1 MSAIHKS
8 LVLPLAFVLAL
19 FGTVQRL
26 CANQPPVITKEGGKV
41 TIRSPDGTTKVM
53 PAPGGRPPSARP
65 DKEGEK
71 DEDKRKE
78 DEKKDEKDEKKDG
91 DKEEEKPT
99 IIQRPIEPPE
109 PPDPKELELL
119 PDDHGK
125 IRFNFRGQ
133 PWPDVLDWLATVS
146 RMSLDWQE
154 LPADYLN
161 LVTQDSYTIHEARDL
176 INRHLLAR
184 GFTILEKDEV
194 LSVVKTEDINRGL
207 VPRLRPEELADRM
220 PHEFVKVSFTLDW
233 LVAESA
239 VEELEPMLSPNG
251 KLTALT
257 ATNRLEAIDAVANL
271 REIFAVL
278 QEEQS
283 VGSQESLVQE
293 FVLQHARATDVHEYL
308 IGLLGMQPKSSS
320 TPRPMSR
327 EQMEMMQRQAKMMA
341 DMARNQKGGS
351 SKSASKPKP
360 EVHLVVNPRR
370 NSILATAPPDKMVM
384 IAKAV
389 ELMDVPIGRDN
400 PLLLNRDRIRV
411 YRLVSLDPETLIET
425 LEESGDLNP
434 STRLRVDEKSNALI
448 ADASFADHLTI
459 HSLVEQLDG
468 SKRQME
474 VIPLR
479 RLAADYV
486 AGTVAHMMGV
496 DEEDNNK
503 SSSRYY
509 GYYSY
514 RYGSRR
520 SEDEDDDKF
529 RVDADVEGNRLI
541 LWASEIEL
549 NEVTNLLVKLGEIP
563 SAGGNPDRVRVIDV
577 EPGEQMRE
585 FLERVQQA
593 WPSLAPN
600 QLQVPNVKPDSTG
613 ETKEPADEETA
624 PPAAS
629 TDDKQVQ
636 QFPNGNALVRFAQL
650 RQTGAVDEQQAS
662 PESTERPESSFPA
675 DAQPSIPST
684 DPPSDVDAA
693 AAQSPSPSLPP
704 QGKPQ
709 DISSVQITIGHDGRP
724 VIASQDTA
732 ALDLLE
738 ELMGQLAPPRKDYK
752 MFPLKYASSFWIRLN
767 LEDFFKEQ
775 EDEDKG
781 YRRYYYYDSA
791 PQDKEKRNR
800 LSQRRPLKFI
810 DDVDTNT
817 ILVVGADAEQLKTI
831 EELILLWDVPPP
843 TDSESAR
850 IGTIYQVRYSKASI
864 IAESVK
870 EVYRDLLSSND
881 KALQEGKKDERRSP
895 QTTYIFGDGDD
906 EPSRNRTQ
914 VYFKGKLSLGVDDVT
929 NTLLV
934 STEGQNLMDNITK
947 MIEALD
953 EAAKPVANVQ
963 VVTLKGGMNAERVR
977 EVLDELLSKGTLPG
991 TGATSGQSRPQGPQ
1005 GPTAGQRSNSPRAGM
1020 R

>member
-1 MSAIHKS
+1 MPVIRKS
-8 LVLPLAFVLAL
+8 LTLLPAFVVLL
-19 FGTVQRL
+19 FCVVEHL
-26 CANQPPVITKEGGKV
+26 CANQPAAVVSKEGGKMV
-41 TIRSPDGTTKVM
+41 IRSPDGSTKVV
-53 PAPGGRPPSARP
+53 PAPGPRPPSARP
-65 DKEGEK
+65 DKKGEK
-71 DEDKRKE
+71 DEDKKKE
-78 DEKKDEKDEKKDG
+78 DEKKDGKDEKKDE

-99 IIQRPIEPPE
+99 TVKRPTEPPE
-109 PPDPKELELL
+109 PPDPKELELR

-125 IRFNFRGQ
+125 IRFHFRGQ

-146 RMSLDWQE
+146 GMSLDWQE

-161 LVTQDSYTIHEARDL
+161 LVTQDSYTIQEARDL

-207 VPRLRPEELADRM
+207 VPRLPPEELADRM

-233 LVAESA
+233 LLAETA
-239 VEELEPMLSPNG
+239 AEELEPMLSPNG

-308 IGLLGMQPKSSS
+308 IGLLGMESKSSAP
-320 TPRPMSR
+320 TRPMSR

-341 DMARNQKGGS
+341 DMQRQQKGGS
-351 SKSASKPKP
+351 SKKASKPKP

-411 YRLVSLDPETLIET
+411 YRLVSLDPETLVKI

-434 STRLRVDEKSNALI
+434 STRLQVDEKSNALI
-448 ADASFADHLTI
+448 ADASLADHLTI
-459 HSLVEQLDG
+459 RSLVEELDG

-486 AGTVAHMMGV
+486 AGTIAHMMGV
-496 DEEDNNK
+496 DDDDNK
-503 SSSRYY
+503 KQSSRYY

-514 RYGSRR
+514 RYGSRQ
-520 SEDEDDDKF
+520 SDNEDKDKF

-563 SAGGNPDRVRVIDV
+563 ASGANLDRVRVIDLT
-577 EPGEQMRE
+577 PGEETRKYLDQIQR
-585 FLERVQQA
+585 A
-593 WPSLAPN
+593 WQSLAPN
-600 QLQVPNVKPDSTG
+600 ELRLPQIEDKSEEKTDESEDDAPS
-613 ETKEPADEETA
+613 PAVT
-624 PPAAS
+624 PKS
-629 TDDKQVQ
+629 DKQVGRPATNDA
-636 QFPNGNALVRFAQL
+636 FIRFAQL
-650 RQTGAVDEQQAS
+650 RQSDSGDAQDGS
-662 PESTERPESSFPA
+662 PEKRNESEASAP
-675 DAQPSIPST
+675 T
-684 DPPSDVDAA
+684 DDAA
-693 AAQSPSPSLPP
+693 GAAKTAEPP
-704 QGKPQ
+704 P
-709 DISSVQITIGHDGRP
+709 VQISVGPDGRL
-724 VIASQDTA
+724 VISSQDTR

-738 ELMGQLAPPRKDYK
+738 ELMAQLAPPQPDFKI
-752 MFPLKYASSFWIRLN
+752 FQLKYASSFWVRMN
-767 LEDFFKEQ
+767 LEDYFKE
-775 EDEDKG
+775 EDDEEKG
-781 YRRYYYYDSA
+781 SRRYYYYDYA
-791 PQDKEKRNR
+791 PREKKDKTYR

-817 ILVVGADAEQLKTI
+817 ILVVGADPEQLKTV
-831 EELILLWDVPPP
+831 EELVRLWDVPPP
-843 TDSESAR
+843 SDSESAR
-850 IGTIYQVRYSKASI
+850 LCTIFQVQYSKASI
-864 IAESVK
+864 IAETVK

-881 KALQEGKKDERRSP
+881 KALQGGKKDERRTSG
-895 QTTYIFGDGDD
+895 TTYIFGDGDD
-906 EPSRNRTQ
+906 EPSRSRTQ
-914 VYFKGKLSLGVDDVT
+914 VYFKGKLSIGVDDVT

-934 STEGQNLMDNITK
+934 STEGQNLMENVTK

-953 EAAKPVANVQ
+953 EAAKPVADVQ

-977 EVLDELLSKGTLPG
+977 EVLDELLSKPTLPG
-991 TGATSGQSRPQGPQ
+991 TGAAPGQPRPGGPQ
-1005 GPTAGQRSNSPRAGM
+1005 GPTAGPRSSAPRAGV